1 MCNLNLIT
9 KKYQTKLK
17 MRDVV
22 QNQPVIFQSAKVVKV
37 RENEDLF
44 QIEADPYRH
53 VTLKA

>member
-1 MCNLNLIT
+1 
-9 KKYQTKLK
+9 